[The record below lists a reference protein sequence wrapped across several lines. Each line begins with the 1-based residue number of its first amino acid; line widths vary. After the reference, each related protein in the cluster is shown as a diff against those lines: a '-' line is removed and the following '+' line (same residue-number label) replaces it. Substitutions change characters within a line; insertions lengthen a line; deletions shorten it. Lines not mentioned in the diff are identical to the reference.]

1 MDSALWLKIYTNK
14 QSVFML
20 ENKQQT
26 KKYDWILLDK
36 NITNRY
42 QNLRSTKN
50 IITVQGLGIN
60 SVLIQKS
67 Y

>member
-1 MDSALWLKIYTNK
+1 MQYNILWYLPPNRYDITMKEVLMDSALWLKIYTNK

-36 NITNRY
+36 NNY
-42 QNLRSTKN
+42 
-50 IITVQGLGIN
+50 
-60 SVLIQKS
+60 
-67 Y
+67 